1 MEQINILPSIFAAN
15 FADIPSA
22 LDLIRNSGINMIHY
36 DVMDNHF
43 VPNISFGKQF
53 VQQVMAAIPEIQAD
67 IHLMIDLP
75 GHYEKFLELKP
86 RVLTIH
92 AEATE
97 NILPYLREARSEG
110 ILAGVSLK
118 PGTPIDVLK
127 DLAGEFDVLLIMTV
141 EPGFSFQKFIP
152 QSLQKIQ
159 QARSFFGGSIILE
172 ADGGINRQNMH
183 ILKQSGLNWFV
194 MGGGFFNDLSPDT
207 LLFNLNKKSS
217 SNN

>member
-1 MEQINILPSIFAAN
+1 MEQINILPSIFAAD

-22 LDLIRNSGINMIHY
+22 LDLIRKSGITMVHY

-43 VPNISFGKQF
+43 VPNISFGEQF
-53 VQQVMAAIPEIQAD
+53 VKQVMAAIPEIRAD

-75 GHYEKFLELKP
+75 GHYEKFLALKP

-92 AEATE
+92 AEASE
-97 NILPYLREARSEG
+97 NIIPYLREARSER
-110 ILAGVSLK
+110 ILAGISLK
-118 PGTPIDVLK
+118 PDTPIDVLK
-127 DLAGEFDVLLIMTV
+127 DLAGEFDLLLIMSV

-159 QARSFFGGSIILE
+159 QARSFFGDNLILE

-183 ILKQSGLNWFV
+183 MLKEAGLNWFV
-194 MGGGFFNDLSPDT
+194 MGGGFFNDPSPGT
-207 LLFNLNKKSS
+207 LFFNLNNES
-217 SNN
+217 

>member
-22 LDLIRNSGINMIHY
+22 LELIRNSSITMIHY

-43 VPNISFGKQF
+43 VPNISFGEQF
-53 VQQVMAAIPEIQAD
+53 VKQVMSAVPEIQAD

-75 GHYEKFLELKP
+75 GHYEKFLALKP

-92 AEATE
+92 AEASE
-97 NILPYLREARSEG
+97 NIIPYLRGVRSEG

-118 PGTPIDVLK
+118 PDTPIDILK
-127 DLAGEFDVLLIMTV
+127 DLAGEFDLFLVMSV

-152 QSLQKIQ
+152 RSLQKIQ
-159 QARSFFGGSIILE
+159 QARSFFGENLIIE

-183 ILKQSGLNWFV
+183 ILKEAGLNWFV
-194 MGGGFFNDLSPDT
+194 MGGGFFNDPSPDT
-207 LLFNLNKKSS
+207 LLFSLNNDSCSKE
-217 SNN
+217 